1 MAEHSMADQRQFSIV
16 PIRALLD
23 ERVGMA
29 DKAVLLALGAH
40 TDRLGLCFPLLP
52 TLSRYAG
59 LEERATR
66 NALRRLEE
74 HGYLRTWK
82 DRGRNQYQVLYDA
95 PAPEITMAL
104 ALGEDRH
111 GDAGVASDKQHR
123 HGGAG
128 SAEVPEDRHWG
139 AGAAPGCRSDRH
151 DGADETGTVVPPE
164 REQERDLQRLPK
176 AAAAAREGALPLILN
191 NPETS
196 ATTRDTNV
204 TPLDQLAI
212 DLAIAANRALQ
223 ENPHASAQAM
233 EHSLS
238 AALALTPL
246 QGWLAEGIPFAVIRE
261 AVAQRCRRFKPV
273 QPGQSISRFTY
284 FDRAIHEAWERSRMN
299 VLVDAATPA
308 RTPPST
314 VPRKIRRLV

>member
-1 MAEHSMADQRQFSIV
+1 MADQRQFSIV

-66 NALRRLEE
+66 NALRRLED

-128 SAEVPEDRHWG
+128 SSMAPEERHAD

-151 DGADETGTVVPPE
+151 GGADATGTGVPPE
-164 REQERDLQRLPK
+164 REQERDLQRLPT
-176 AAAAAREGALPLILN
+176 AAAAAREGAPLSVSN

-196 ATTRDTNV
+196 ATTCDTTA

-212 DLAIAANRALQ
+212 DLAVVANHALQ
-223 ENPHASAQAM
+223 ENPHTNAWATTRP
-233 EHSLS
+233 LS
-238 AALALTPL
+238 ATLARTPL
-246 QGWLAEGIPFAVIRE
+246 QSWLAQGIPFTLICE
-261 AVAQRCRRFKPV
+261 AVTQRCRRFKPL

-284 FDRAIHEAWERSRMN
+284 FDHAIHEAWERSRMN
-299 VLVDAATPA
+299 ALVDAATPA
-308 RTPPST
+308 RTPPFT
-314 VPRKIRRLV
+314 APQKIRRLV